1 MPNLLE
7 LIGKK
12 QYIAWFVGVILL
24 LVLPLFLGKYT
35 VFLLSLLA
43 VYALVSLGLNI
54 LMGYTGQIAAGH
66 AGFLAIGAYFTALV
80 SADVEWLP
88 CFVTLLLAGMFSGI
102 IGFLLGIPILRL
114 KGFYIAMAT
123 LAFGVVVSE
132 VILQWSSVTGGDD
145 GFSVPTARIAGFAFD
160 SDYKL
165 FYLIIPVTLIMT
177 VLAKNLVKG
186 YIGRAFIALRESE
199 IAAHTIGIDLA
210 KYKTIAFAISAFY
223 TGVAGGLFAYL
234 ITYLSPD
241 AFTIELSIDFIAMIV
256 IGGMGSI
263 LGSIIGAVILTGMQ
277 QALAGLL
284 GLEIRIFDISLGLQD
299 LQTLIFGLS
308 LIVFMIFMPRGISG
322 MLYDFKDRYFRG
334 QRS

>member
-1 MPNLLE
+1 MKQPNKWRTIGW
-7 LIGKK
+7 LIAV
-12 QYIAWFVGVILL
+12 IILL
-24 LVLPLFLGKYT
+24 TAPLFLGKYT

-43 VYALVSLGLNI
+43 VYALVSLGLNL

-66 AGFLAIGAYFTALV
+66 AGFLALGAYFTAIIGENLL
-80 SADVEWLP
+80 WLP
-88 CFVTLLLAGMFSGI
+88 CPLILLLAGVFTGA

-132 VILQWSSVTGGDD
+132 VILQWSSLTGGDN

-160 SDYKL
+160 SDFKL
-165 FYLIIPVTLIMT
+165 YYLIIPVTLLMT
-177 VLAKNLVKG
+177 ILARNLVNG

-199 IAAHTIGIDLA
+199 IAAQTIGIDLA
-210 KYKTIAFAISAFY
+210 RYKTTAFALSAFY

-241 AFTIELSIDFIAMIV
+241 AFTIELSVDFIAMIV

-277 QALAGLL
+277 QVLAGLL
-284 GLEIRIFDISLGLQD
+284 D
-299 LQTLIFGLS
+299 LQILIFGIS
-308 LIVFMIFMPRGISG
+308 LIVFMIFMPKGING
-322 MLYDFKDRYFRG
+322 MIYDLKKRFV
-334 QRS
+334 RSD

>member
-1 MPNLLE
+1 MVRYTK
-7 LIGKK
+7 G
-12 QYIAWFVGVILL
+12 QYLWWIIATVILL
-24 LVLPLFLGKYT
+24 LAPFFLGKYT
-35 VFLLSLLA
+35 IFLLSLLA
-43 VYALVSLGLNI
+43 IYALVALGLNL

-66 AGFLAIGAYFTALV
+66 AGFLALGAYFTAILG
-80 SADVEWLP
+80 ENLQWLP
-88 CFVTLLLAGMFSGI
+88 CPVILLLAGLFSGA

-132 VILQWSSVTGGDD
+132 IILQWSSLTGGDD

-160 SDYKL
+160 SDFKL
-165 FYLIIPVTLIMT
+165 YYLIIPITLIMT
-177 VLAKNLVKG
+177 ILAKNLVNG

-199 IAAHTIGIDLA
+199 IAAQTIGIDLA
-210 KYKTIAFAISAFY
+210 RYKTIAFAISAFY

-241 AFTIELSIDFIAMIV
+241 AFTIELSVDFIAMIV

-277 QALAGLL
+277 QVLAGLL
-284 GLEIRIFDISLGLQD
+284 D
-299 LQTLIFGLS
+299 LQIFIFGIS
-308 LIVFMIFMPRGISG
+308 LIVFMIFMPRGITG
-322 MLYDFKDRYFRG
+322 MLYDLKEKFI
-334 QRS
+334 RSR

>member
-1 MPNLLE
+1 MWV
-7 LIGKK
+7 
-12 QYIAWFVGVILL
+12 AVVMILL
-24 LVLPLFLGKYT
+24 LAPLFLGKYT
-35 VFLLSLLA
+35 IFLLSLLA
-43 VYALVSLGLNI
+43 IYALVSLGLNL

-66 AGFLAIGAYFTALV
+66 AGFLALGAYFTAIVGEHLQ
-80 SADVEWLP
+80 WLP
-88 CFVTLLLAGMFSGI
+88 CPILLLLAGFFTGM

-132 VILQWSSVTGGDD
+132 VILQWSSLTGGDD

-165 FYLIIPVTLIMT
+165 YYLIIPITLLMTIM
-177 VLAKNLVKG
+177 AKNLVNG

-199 IAAHTIGIDLA
+199 VAAQTIGIDLA
-210 KYKTIAFAISAFY
+210 RYKTIAFAISAFY

-241 AFTIELSIDFIAMIV
+241 AFTIELSVDFIAMIV

-277 QALAGLL
+277 QVLAGLL
-284 GLEIRIFDISLGLQD
+284 D
-299 LQTLIFGLS
+299 LQILIFGIA

-322 MLYDFKDRYFRG
+322 MIYDLKDKFIRTK
-334 QRS
+334 

>member
-7 LIGKK
+7 LIEKRQK
-12 QYIAWFVGVILL
+12 TAWCIAVIFLL
-24 LVLPLFLGKYT
+24 ILPLFLGKYT

-43 VYALVSLGLNI
+43 VYALVSLGLNL

-66 AGFLAIGAYFTALV
+66 AGFLAIGAYFTALI
-80 SADVEWLP
+80 SANVEWLP
-88 CFVTLLLAGMFSGI
+88 CIVTLFLAGMVSGI

-145 GFSVPTARIAGFAFD
+145 GFSVPSATIAGFAFD
-160 SDYKL
+160 SDFKL
-165 FYLIIPVTLIMT
+165 FYLIISVTIILTI
-177 VLAKNLVKG
+177 LAKNLVKG

-199 IAAHTIGIDLA
+199 IAAQTIGIDLA

-234 ITYLSPD
+234 ITFLSPD

-277 QALAGLL
+277 QVLAGLL
-284 GLEIRIFDISLGLQD
+284 D
-299 LQTLIFGLS
+299 LQILIFGIS

-322 MLYDFKDRYFRG
+322 MLFYLRDRYFRD
-334 QRS
+334 QRI

>member
-1 MPNLLE
+1 MQQP
-7 LIGKK
+7 GKSK
-12 QYIAWFVGVILL
+12 IWAWIVASIIL

-35 VFLLSLLA
+35 VFLLSMLA
-43 VYALVSLGLNI
+43 VYALVSLGLNL

-66 AGFLAIGAYFTALV
+66 AGFLALGAYFTAIIGENLQ
-80 SADVEWLP
+80 WLP
-88 CFVTLLLAGMFSGI
+88 CPVILLLAGMFTGI

-132 VILQWSSVTGGDD
+132 VILQWSSLTNGDN
-145 GFSVPTARIAGFAFD
+145 GLNVPVATIAGFAFD

-165 FYLIIPVTLIMT
+165 YYLIMPVTLLMT
-177 VLAKNLVKG
+177 ILAKNLVKG

-199 IAAHTIGIDLA
+199 IAAQTIGIDLA
-210 KYKTIAFAISAFY
+210 RFKTIAFAISAFY

-234 ITYLSPD
+234 ITFLSPD
-241 AFTIELSIDFIAMIV
+241 AFTIELSVDFIAMIV

-277 QALAGLL
+277 QVLAGLL
-284 GLEIRIFDISLGLQD
+284 D
-299 LQTLIFGLS
+299 LQILIFGIS

-322 MLYDFKDRYFRG
+322 MIYNLKERFVNSR
-334 QRS
+334 

>member
-1 MPNLLE
+1 MQQPE
-7 LIGKK
+7 KSKIW
-12 QYIAWFVGVILL
+12 AWIVASIIL
-24 LVLPLFLGKYT
+24 LVLPLFLGKYSI
-35 VFLLSLLA
+35 FLLSMLA
-43 VYALVSLGLNI
+43 VYALVSLGLNL

-66 AGFLAIGAYFTALV
+66 AGFLALGAYFTAIIGENLQ
-80 SADVEWLP
+80 WLP
-88 CFVTLLLAGMFSGI
+88 CPVILLLAGMFTGI

-132 VILQWSSVTGGDD
+132 VILQWSSLTNGDN
-145 GFSVPTARIAGFAFD
+145 GLNVPIATIAGFAFD

-165 FYLIIPVTLIMT
+165 YYLIMPVTLLMT
-177 VLAKNLVKG
+177 ILAKNLVKG

-199 IAAHTIGIDLA
+199 IAAQTIGIDLA
-210 KYKTIAFAISAFY
+210 RFKTIAFAISAFY

-234 ITYLSPD
+234 ITFLSPD
-241 AFTIELSIDFIAMIV
+241 AFTIELSVDFIAMIV

-277 QALAGLL
+277 QVLAGLL
-284 GLEIRIFDISLGLQD
+284 D
-299 LQTLIFGLS
+299 LQILIFGIS

-322 MLYDFKDRYFRG
+322 MIYDLKERFVSSR
-334 QRS
+334 

>member
-1 MPNLLE
+1 MQGLNKGKILGWTGALIIIVLLP
-7 LIGKK
+7 
-12 QYIAWFVGVILL
+12 FILS
-24 LVLPLFLGKYT
+24 KYT

-43 VYALVSLGLNI
+43 VYALVSLGLNL

-66 AGFLAIGAYFTALV
+66 AGFLALGAYFTAIV
-80 SADVEWLP
+80 GARVEWMP
-88 CFVTLLLAGMFSGI
+88 CLVIILMAGIFTGI

-132 VILQWSSVTGGDD
+132 IILQWSSLTNGDD
-145 GFSVPTARIAGFAFD
+145 GFQVPIARIAGFSFD
-160 SDYKL
+160 SDFKL
-165 FYLIIPVTLIMT
+165 YYLIFFVTIILI
-177 VLAKNLVKG
+177 VLAKNLTNG

-199 IAAHTIGIDLA
+199 TAAQTIGVDLA

-277 QALAGLL
+277 QVLAGLL
-284 GLEIRIFDISLGLQD
+284 D
-299 LQTLIFGLS
+299 LQILIFGLS
-308 LIVFMIFMPRGISG
+308 LIIFTIFMPRGISG
-322 MLYDFKDRYFRG
+322 MLNTLLERLSLAM
-334 QRS
+334 RSKNKELAQES

>member
-1 MPNLLE
+1 MQQSGKWILLGW
-7 LIGKK
+7 IVAF
-12 QYIAWFVGVILL
+12 IILL
-24 LVLPLFLGKYT
+24 LLPSFLGKYT

-43 VYALVSLGLNI
+43 VYALVSLGLNL

-66 AGFLAIGAYFTALV
+66 AGFLAIGAYFTAIV
-80 SADVEWLP
+80 SANLEWLP
-88 CFVTLLLAGMFSGI
+88 CFVTLFLAGIFSGI
-102 IGFLLGIPILRL
+102 IGYLLGIPILRL

-123 LAFGVVVSE
+123 LAFGVVISE
-132 VILQWSSVTGGDD
+132 IILQWSSMTGGDD
-145 GFSVPTARIAGFAFD
+145 GFSVPTARIAGFVFD

-165 FYLIIPVTLIMT
+165 FYLIIPITAIMT
-177 VLAKNLVKG
+177 LLAKNLVNG

-199 IAAHTIGIDLA
+199 IAAQTIGIDLA

-234 ITYLSPD
+234 ITFLSPD

-277 QALAGLL
+277 QILAGLL
-284 GLEIRIFDISLGLQD
+284 D
-299 LQTLIFGLS
+299 LQILIFGIS
-308 LIVFMIFMPRGISG
+308 LIVFMIFMPRGIIG
-322 MLYDFKDRYFRG
+322 MVYEFRDRYLRR
-334 QRS
+334 QPS

>member
-1 MPNLLE
+1 MQLHRKWKIFGW
-7 LIGKK
+7 IGVT
-12 QYIAWFVGVILL
+12 IVL

-35 VFLLSLLA
+35 VFLMSLLA
-43 VYALVSLGLNI
+43 IYALVSLGLNL

-66 AGFLAIGAYFTALV
+66 AGFLALGAYFTAIVGTHLV
-80 SADVEWLP
+80 WLP
-88 CFVTLLLAGMFSGI
+88 CPVVLLLAGIFSGMV
-102 IGFLLGIPILRL
+102 GFLLGIPILRL

-145 GFSVPTARIAGFAFD
+145 GFGVPIARIAGFEFD

-165 FYLIIPVTLIMT
+165 FYLVIPITIIMT
-177 VLAKNLVKG
+177 LLAKNLVNG
-186 YIGRAFIALRESE
+186 YIGRAFIALRESD
-199 IAAHTIGIDLA
+199 IAAQTIGIDLA

-234 ITYLSPD
+234 ITFLSPD
-241 AFTIELSIDFIAMIV
+241 AFTIELSVDFIAMIV

-277 QALAGLL
+277 QILAGLL
-284 GLEIRIFDISLGLQD
+284 D
-299 LQTLIFGLS
+299 LQVFIFGLS

-322 MLYDFKDRYFRG
+322 MIYDLKERFVGSK
-334 QRS
+334 

>member
-1 MPNLLE
+1 MQKTNKGQILGW
-7 LIGKK
+7 IGVV
-12 QYIAWFVGVILL
+12 IILL
-24 LVLPLFLGKYT
+24 AAPLLLGKYT
-35 VFLLSLLA
+35 IFLLSLLA
-43 VYALVSLGLNI
+43 IYSLVSLGLNL

-66 AGFLAIGAYFTALV
+66 AGFLALGAYFTAIIGDNLQ
-80 SADVEWLP
+80 WMP
-88 CFVTLLLAGMFSGI
+88 CPVILLMAGIFSGI

-132 VILQWSSVTGGDD
+132 VILQWSSLTGGDN

-160 SDYKL
+160 SDLKL
-165 FYLIIPVTLIMT
+165 YYLIIPVTLAMT
-177 VLAKNLVKG
+177 LLARNLANG

-199 IAAHTIGIDLA
+199 IAAQTIGIDLA
-210 KYKTIAFAISAFY
+210 RYKTIAFAISAFY

-234 ITYLSPD
+234 ITFLSPD
-241 AFTIELSIDFIAMIV
+241 AFSIELSIDFIAMIV

-277 QALAGLL
+277 QILAGLL
-284 GLEIRIFDISLGLQD
+284 D
-299 LQTLIFGLS
+299 LQILIFGIS

-322 MLYDFKDRYFRG
+322 MIYGLKERYAD
-334 QRS
+334 SK

>member
-1 MPNLLE
+1 MKESGKWKILAWTAA
-7 LIGKK
+7 LI
-12 QYIAWFVGVILL
+12 ILL
-24 LVLPLFLGKYT
+24 LLPLFLGKYA

-43 VYALVSLGLNI
+43 IYALVSLGLNL

-66 AGFLAIGAYFTALV
+66 AGFLALGAYFTSIV
-80 SADVEWLP
+80 GESVHWLP
-88 CFVTLLLAGMFSGI
+88 CPVILLLSGIFSGI

-132 VILQWSSVTGGDD
+132 VILQWSSLTGGDD
-145 GFSVPTARIAGFAFD
+145 GFSVPTAQIAGFAFD
-160 SDYKL
+160 SDFKL
-165 FYLIIPVTLIMT
+165 FYLIIPVTIIMT
-177 VLAKNLVKG
+177 ILAKNLVNS
-186 YIGRAFIALRESE
+186 YIGRAFLALRESE
-199 IAAHTIGIDLA
+199 IAAQTIGIDLA

-234 ITYLSPD
+234 ITFLSPD
-241 AFTIELSIDFIAMIV
+241 AFTIEFSMDFIAMIV

-277 QALAGLL
+277 QLLAGLL
-284 GLEIRIFDISLGLQD
+284 D
-299 LQTLIFGLS
+299 LQILIFGIS

-322 MLYDFKDRYFRG
+322 MIYDLKERFVTSKLRR
-334 QRS
+334 